1 MWPCLLARYGY
12 IKNPETGLPKL
23 HKVWPVFHQ
32 MPFDWT
38 AGHVIIASMANTET
52 ESEIPHRRIRQLDDT
67 AVHRIAA
74 GEVVE
79 RPSSV
84 IKELVENSLDA
95 GATTINVAY
104 ADGGKTLIRVT
115 DDGHGIP
122 PDQLPLAV
130 RNHATSKI
138 DGSDLVNIHSL
149 GFRGEALAAMGATG
163 RLTVRS
169 RSTGSPAAASIVV
182 DGGVAQ
188 SVEPTALSSGTVV
201 ELTGLFRALPAR
213 LKFLR
218 SDTAEAREINA
229 TVKRLAIAAPQ
240 VAFTLHDVSGGGSG
254 RQRFR
259 ADRETGEPAE
269 ALRGRLRNIIGKDF
283 VESAFPVDATT
294 EGYALHGFVALPT
307 YSRGAAVSQFLFV
320 NGRSVKDRLFAGT
333 IRGAYADLL
342 SRDRHPAV
350 ALFLDCDPDRVD
362 VNVHPAKAEVRFREP
377 RNVRNLIFTGVREVL
392 KSEGRR
398 TSVRVSSE
406 FIDAARPES
415 QPNLHVL
422 NRGRPSQQAIY
433 TGFDMQRPEGFQE
446 SHAWPAEPGE
456 RPAPSFDTDL
466 PSEAV
471 VSGDNDDTFLQEAP
485 FGSARAQ
492 LHSTYIVSETRDGMI
507 IVDQHAAHERLVYER
522 FKAQLSGNSV
532 NGQPLLIPEIIELD
546 EQDRDNILAVA
557 EDLAKLRL
565 KVEAFGGSA
574 VCVREVP
581 AILGE
586 FNVSAMIKDICDQI
600 AGSGQSSALND
611 GIDRLLS
618 VMSCHRSIRAGR
630 QLSTIEMNAL
640 LREMEGNPF
649 SGQCNHGRPTYVE
662 LKLADIERLFGR
674 R

>member
-1 MWPCLLARYGY
+1 MP
-12 IKNPETGLPKL
+12 GL
-23 HKVWPVFHQ
+23 HQ
-32 MPFDWT
+32 FWSVSRQLRFDWT
-38 AGHVIIASMANTET
+38 LVHVISDSMANTET
-52 ESEIPHRRIRQLDDT
+52 ESGIPHRRIRQLDDA

-115 DDGHGIP
+115 DNGHGIP
-122 PDQLPLAV
+122 PDQLPLAI

-169 RSTGSPAAASIVV
+169 RSAGSPAAASIVV
-182 DGGVAQ
+182 DGGVARP
-188 SVEPTALSSGTVV
+188 VEPTALSSGTVV
-201 ELTGLFRALPAR
+201 ELGSGLFRAIPAR

-240 VAFTLHDVSGGGSG
+240 AAFTLHDVSGGGSG

-269 ALRGRLRNIIGKDF
+269 ALRGRLRAIIGKDF

-294 EGYALHGFVALPT
+294 EGYALHGYVALPT
-307 YSRGAAVSQFLFV
+307 YSRGAAISQFLFV

-333 IRGAYADLL
+333 IRAAYADLL

-350 ALFLDCDPDRVD
+350 ALFLDCNPDRVD

-377 RNVRNLIFTGVREVL
+377 RIVRNLIFTGVREVL

-406 FIDAARPES
+406 FIDAAQAES

-422 NRGRPSQQAIY
+422 NRGRPSRQAIY
-433 TGFDMQRPEGFQE
+433 TGFDMQRPEGLQE
-446 SHAWPAEPGE
+446 SHAWPAEPGV
-456 RPAPSFDTDL
+456 RPAPSPETDL
-466 PSEAV
+466 PSEAA
-471 VSGDNDDTFLQEAP
+471 VSSQNDDMFLQEAP
-485 FGSARAQ
+485 LGSARAQ
-492 LHSTYIVSETRDGMI
+492 LHSTYIVSETRDGVI

-522 FKAQLSGNSV
+522 FKVQVSGNSV
-532 NGQPLLIPEIIELD
+532 NGQPLLIPEIVELD
-546 EQDRDNILAVA
+546 GQDRENILAVA

-565 KVEAFGGSA
+565 KVEAFGGTA

-586 FNVSAMIKDICDQI
+586 FNVSAMIKDICDEI
-600 AGSGQSSALND
+600 AGSGQSSALSD
-611 GIDRLLS
+611 RIDRLLS

-630 QLSTIEMNAL
+630 QLSTIEMNAV
-640 LREMEGNPF
+640 LREMEENPF
-649 SGQCNHGRPTYVE
+649 SGQCNHGRPTYVK

>member
-1 MWPCLLARYGY
+1 MGTV
-12 IKNPETGLPKL
+12 ETR
-23 HKVWPVFHQ
+23 
-32 MPFDWT
+32 
-38 AGHVIIASMANTET
+38 
-52 ESEIPHRRIRQLDDT
+52 SEQSIRKIRQLDDA

-104 ADGGKTLIRVT
+104 ADGGKTLIRVS

-122 PDQLPLAV
+122 PDQLSLAV

-138 DGSDLVNIHSL
+138 DGSDLVNIHSF

-169 RSTGSPAAASIVV
+169 RATGSPAAASIVV
-182 DGGVAQ
+182 EGGVVQEA
-188 SVEPTALSSGTVV
+188 EPAALSSGTVV
-201 ELTGLFRALPAR
+201 ELSGLFRAIPAR

-218 SDTAEAREINA
+218 SDAAEAREIGS
-229 TVKRLAIAAPQ
+229 TVKRLAMAAPQ
-240 VAFTLHDVSGGGSG
+240 VAFTLHDVSGGGAG
-254 RQRFR
+254 RRRFR
-259 ADRETGEPAE
+259 ADRETGETAQ
-269 ALRGRLRNIIGKDF
+269 ALRGRLRNIIGEDF
-283 VESAFPVDATT
+283 VESAFPIEATT
-294 EGYALHGFVALPT
+294 EGYAIRGYVALPT
-307 YSRGAAVSQFLFV
+307 YSRGAAISQFLFV

-333 IRGAYADLL
+333 IRAAYSDLL
-342 SRDRHPAV
+342 SKDRHPAV

-377 RNVRNLIFTGVREVL
+377 RIVRKLIYSGVREVL
-392 KSEGRR
+392 TSEGRR

-406 FIDAARPES
+406 FIDAARPE
-415 QPNLHVL
+415 PRPDLNAL
-422 NRGRPSQQAIY
+422 NRDRPSRQAIS
-433 TGFDMQRPEGFQE
+433 TGFDMQRPDG
-446 SHAWPAEPGE
+446 SPGSLPWPVEPDG
-456 RPAPSFDTDL
+456 RPAHSTETEHPVDT
-466 PSEAV
+466 ATG
-471 VSGDNDDTFLQEAP
+471 GDNSGELFEDTP

-522 FKAQLSGNSV
+522 FKAQLSENSI
-532 NGQPLLIPEIIELD
+532 NGQPLLIPEIVELD
-546 EQDRDNILAVA
+546 EQDRENILAVA
-557 EDLAKLRL
+557 DDLAKLRL

-586 FNVSAMIKDICDQI
+586 FDVSAMIRDICDEI
-600 AGSGQSSALND
+600 AEAGQSRALSD
-611 GIDRLLS
+611 RIDRLLS

-630 QLSTIEMNAL
+630 QLSTVEMNAL
-640 LREMEGNPF
+640 LREMEETPF

-662 LKLADIERLFGR
+662 LRLTDIEKLFGR